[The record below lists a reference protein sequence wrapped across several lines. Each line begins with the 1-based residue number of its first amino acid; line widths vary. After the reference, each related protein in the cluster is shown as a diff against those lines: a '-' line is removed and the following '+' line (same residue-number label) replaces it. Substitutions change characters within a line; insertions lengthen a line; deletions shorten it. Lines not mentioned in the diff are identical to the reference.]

1 MKRKKLKL
9 KKNIKAS
16 IIIILINIIL
26 YYFTKNYGYIA
37 TQNTIKAYII
47 IYSYIT
53 IIFNNFILILINE

>member
-16 IIIILINIIL
+16 LVVILINIIL
-26 YYFTKNYGYIA
+26 YSFTKNYGYIA
-37 TQNTIKAYII
+37 TQSTIKTYII

-53 IIFNNFILILINE
+53 IVFNNFLLILINE